1 MKKARE
7 NECALKATT
16 TKLKAHFSGETT
28 SQKAAKNTSE
38 VLKGKKPCQQRSLY
52 TAKIHLKNE
61 GEIKNFPK

>member
-28 SQKAAKNTSE
+28 SQKAAKNTFE
-38 VLKGKKPCQQRSLY
+38 VLKGKKNPVSKEVCTQQRY
-52 TAKIHLKNE
+52 TSKMK
-61 GEIKNFPK
+61 GK